1 MVWVASMTAPA
12 ITVAAL
18 ALACFPIRELVG
30 FMSVATSTEAQ
41 LGCRQLNRGV
51 QPFEPFGK
59 TFTQALHV
67 STSASLATSVS

>member
-1 MVWVASMTAPA
+1 MTAPTV
-12 ITVAAL
+12 TVAAL

-67 STSASLATSVS
+67 SNSASLATSVS